1 MPLRG
6 KAKRL
11 LVLVVLVGGLL
22 PTLPAAAS
30 STDTGGTAAGSVADG
45 WSWDG

>member
-1 MPLRG
+1 MLRG

-11 LVLVVLVGGLL
+11 LVLVVVVGGLL
-22 PTLPAAAS
+22 PAPAVAS
-30 STDTGGTAAGSVADG
+30 STDTGGAPAGSLADG

>member
-1 MPLRG
+1 MLRG

-22 PTLPAAAS
+22 PALPAMAS
-30 STDTGGTAAGSVADG
+30 STDTGRAPAGSVADG

>member
-1 MPLRG
+1 MLRG

-22 PTLPAAAS
+22 PALPAVAS
-30 STDTGGTAAGSVADG
+30 STDTGAVPAGSLADG